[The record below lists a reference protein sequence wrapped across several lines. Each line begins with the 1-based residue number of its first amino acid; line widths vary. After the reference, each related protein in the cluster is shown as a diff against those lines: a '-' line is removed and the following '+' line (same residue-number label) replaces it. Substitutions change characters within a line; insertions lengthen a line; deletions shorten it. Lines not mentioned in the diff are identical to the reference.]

1 MTVQLFDIWF
11 YMKRN
16 SKQQYKTH
24 QSLSPRKWEG
34 QDGGWA
40 QSAPNT
46 GCAREQASVLLR
58 KSLFG
63 GNPSEG
69 FTDIRRWPHFT
80 DSLAA
85 EFTFPGVAA
94 AQPHPASS
102 CLLGPTGPY
111 WALCL
116 RSVGP
121 YWASLELKPFLHS
134 AHVSR
139 TMRFFFSYLNMQGYP
154 EPVKM

>member
-1 MTVQLFDIWF
+1 MQPAPALPHVEIFHSSPNGQMTVQLFDIWF
-11 YMKRN
+11 YIKHN

-69 FTDIRRWPHFT
+69 FTDIRRWSHFT
-80 DSLAA
+80 DCWDQSSLSQVLPLRSRTPLPRACSDR
-85 EFTFPGVAA
+85 
-94 AQPHPASS
+94 PALTEHSACAVS
-102 CLLGPTGPY
+102 APTG
-111 WALCL
+111 
-116 RSVGP
+116 R
-121 YWASLELKPFLHS
+121 H
-134 AHVSR
+134 
-139 TMRFFFSYLNMQGYP
+139 
-154 EPVKM
+154 

>member
-11 YMKRN
+11 YIKHN
-16 SKQQYKTH
+16 TKQQYKTH

-69 FTDIRRWPHFT
+69 FTDIRRWSHFT
-80 DSLAA
+80 
-85 EFTFPGVAA
+85 ETRVHFPRCCRCAA
-94 AQPHPASS
+94 APRFLVLAWTDRPLLSTLPAQ
-102 CLLGPTGPY
+102 CRPLLGVTRTNHSYTQPTFLQP
-111 WALCL
+111 CV
-116 RSVGP
+116 S
-121 YWASLELKPFLHS
+121 ASPILICTATQSL
-134 AHVSR
+134 
-139 TMRFFFSYLNMQGYP
+139 
-154 EPVKM
+154 